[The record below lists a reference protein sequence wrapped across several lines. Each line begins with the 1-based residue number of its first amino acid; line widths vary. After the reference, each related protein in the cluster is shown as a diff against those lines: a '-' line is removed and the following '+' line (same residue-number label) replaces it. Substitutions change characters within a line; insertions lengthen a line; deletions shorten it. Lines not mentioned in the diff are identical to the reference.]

1 MKKFLLLIFAFVCI
15 KSYAQTNGLTYQAVI
30 FNPASQNAVEKPL
43 ANQKVC
49 MQFKIV
55 TNDFQVDYEEYIQTT
70 TDQFGAVNL
79 LIGSGTRVGGLV
91 NSIDKI
97 NWGVGRKNL
106 VVSINIYGNCVTYT
120 EISNQ
125 PFTAVPFAMYAAN
138 GASASSSS
146 KGVIQLAGDLAGT
159 GSSADKPIISTDA
172 ITTNKIKNLA
182 VTDEKIAN
190 GISASKVGL
199 GNVNNTS
206 DLDKPISTAV
216 KAALDKKVNVADAES
231 MMLPLAKQAETVA
244 SLNTKVNVADT
255 AAMLNPYAKQA
266 ATNSAIALKVNIADT
281 ATMLNPYAKS
291 AATLAGLNTKVNIAD
306 TAAMLNP
313 YAKSASTLA
322 SLNTKVN
329 IADTAAMLNSYAKTI
344 TTQNLINQKV
354 NIADTAAMLSPYA
367 KSATTLAGLN
377 TKVNIA
383 DTAAMLNPYAKQAAT
398 QTALNAK
405 ANAADLDAKAPIA
418 SPTFTG
424 TVSGITKS
432 MVGLGNVDNTS
443 DANKPVSTATQ
454 TALNAKANAAD
465 LDAKAPIASPTF
477 TGTVSGIT
485 KSMVGLGNV
494 DNTSDANKPVSTATQ
509 TALNAKANAADLDAK
524 APIASPTFTGT
535 VSGITKSMVGLG
547 NVDNTSDANKPVS
560 TATQTALNAKAAL
573 ASPTFTGVPVAP
585 TAAASS
591 NNTQIATTEYVDRQV
606 TLSGGVMDKKVNEM
620 NNLNVTGLKTI
631 FMSNID
637 GISGSIT
644 NLIGGTK
651 GQSINLV
658 FTPSVFS
665 DYMYVTFQTGGNI
678 GVSYNRSIYS
688 FYSGK
693 IELIFDGTYWRVM
706 TSDYW

>member
-1 MKKFLLLIFAFVCI
+1 MLNPYAKTIATQNLI
-15 KSYAQTNGLTYQAVI
+15 
-30 FNPASQNAVEKPL
+30 
-43 ANQKVC
+43 NQKV
-49 MQFKIV
+49 
-55 TNDFQVDYEEYIQTT
+55 
-70 TDQFGAVNL
+70 
-79 LIGSGTRVGGLV
+79 
-91 NSIDKI
+91 
-97 NWGVGRKNL
+97 
-106 VVSINIYGNCVTYT
+106 NIAD
-120 EISNQ
+120 
-125 PFTAVPFAMYAAN
+125 TA
-138 GASASSSS
+138 
-146 KGVIQLAGDLAGT
+146 T
-159 GSSADKPIISTDA
+159 
-172 ITTNKIKNLA
+172 
-182 VTDEKIAN
+182 
-190 GISASKVGL
+190 
-199 GNVNNTS
+199 
-206 DLDKPISTAV
+206 
-216 KAALDKKVNVADAES
+216 
-231 MMLPLAKQAETVA
+231 MLNPYAKQAATVAGLNAKVNIADTASMLNPYPKTIATQNLINQKLNIADTASMLNPYAKTIATQNLINQKVNIADTASMLNSYAKSATTLA
-244 SLNTKVNVADT
+244 SLNQKVNIADT
-255 AAMLNPYAKQA
+255 AAMLNPYAKIA
-266 ATNSAIALKVNIADT
+266 STNYAIALKVNIADT

-291 AATLAGLNTKVNIAD
+291 AA
-306 TAAMLNP
+306 
-313 YAKSASTLA
+313 
-322 SLNTKVN
+322 
-329 IADTAAMLNSYAKTI
+329 
-344 TTQNLINQKV
+344 
-354 NIADTAAMLSPYA
+354 
-367 KSATTLAGLN
+367 TLAGLN

-454 TALNAKANAAD
+454 TALNAKANAVD
-465 LDAKAPIASPTF
+465 LNAKAPIASPTF

-485 KSMVGLGNV
+485 KNMVGLGNV

-509 TALNAKANAADLDAK
+509 TALN
-524 APIASPTFTGT
+524 G
-535 VSGITKSMVGLG
+535 
-547 NVDNTSDANKPVS
+547 
-560 TATQTALNAKAAL
+560 KAAL
-573 ASPTFTGVPVAP
+573 ASPAFTGVPVAP

-606 TLSGGVMDKKVNEM
+606 ILSGGVMDKKVNEM

-631 FMSNID
+631 FMSNTD

>member
-91 NSIDKI
+91 NSIDQI

-281 ATMLNPYAKS
+281 A
-291 AATLAGLNTKVNIAD
+291 
-306 TAAMLNP
+306 AMLNP
-313 YAKSASTLA
+313 YAKAAATNSA
-322 SLNTKVN
+322 
-329 IADTAAMLNSYAKTI
+329 IAL
-344 TTQNLINQKV
+344 KV

-383 DTAAMLNPYAKQAAT
+383 DTAAMLNSYAKQAAT

-454 TALNAKANAAD
+454 TALNSKANAAD

-509 TALNAKANAADLDAK
+509 TALN
-524 APIASPTFTGT
+524 S
-535 VSGITKSMVGLG
+535 
-547 NVDNTSDANKPVS
+547 
-560 TATQTALNAKAAL
+560 KAAL

-644 NLIGGTK
+644 NLIGGVK
-651 GQSINLV
+651 GQSINLI

>member
-281 ATMLNPYAKS
+281 A
-291 AATLAGLNTKVNIAD
+291 
-306 TAAMLNP
+306 AMLNP
-313 YAKSASTLA
+313 YAKAAATNSA
-322 SLNTKVN
+322 
-329 IADTAAMLNSYAKTI
+329 IAL
-344 TTQNLINQKV
+344 
-354 NIADTAAMLSPYA
+354 
-367 KSATTLAGLN
+367 
-377 TKVNIA
+377 KVNIA
-383 DTAAMLNPYAKQAAT
+383 DTAAMLNPYAKQA
-398 QTALNAK
+398 
-405 ANAADLDAKAPIA
+405 
-418 SPTFTG
+418 
-424 TVSGITKS
+424 
-432 MVGLGNVDNTS
+432 
-443 DANKPVSTATQ
+443 ATQ

-644 NLIGGTK
+644 NLIGGVK